1 MCIAKQNLVFLEQNF
16 LNCRGKGERV
26 HTYAEG
32 VYDYSTYAGMEF
44 VTVDSTEGRGGTNE
58 LSTPHC
64 HAGHK

>member
-32 VYDYSTYAGMEF
+32 VRMP
-44 VTVDSTEGRGGTNE
+44 VWN
-58 LSTPHC
+58 LSL
-64 HAGHK
+64 